1 MANLDK
7 RGVVMT
13 VLQEVKYERR
23 FSFFRNDN
31 AFPILKW
38 AGGKRQLLPVI
49 HKNLPSEIYKGKIT
63 TYIEPFFGG
72 GAVFFSLTNNF
83 TFLSKTILDINKAL
97 VFFYKNLRDNV
108 EPLIELLTDI
118 QKTYDSLNDAERENY
133 YYNQRDLYNKD
144 ISHIYSQ
151 NTISDWLY
159 PSAQL
164 LFLNKTGFNGLY
176 RVNSSGEFN
185 VPFGSYKNPRICD
198 VSNLRASSK
207 ALEHSAIIHGDF
219 ELSLKEID
227 HESFVYLDPPYR
239 PLSTTSSFNSY
250 AKESF
255 DDSDQIRLA
264 EFCKSINAIGA
275 KFLLSN
281 SDPKNID
288 PNDNFFDE
296 LYKGF
301 TIKRINARRNI
312 NSDGSGR
319 GIVSELLI
327 KNY

>member
-1 MANLDK
+1 
-7 RGVVMT
+7 MT

-38 AGGKRQLLPVI
+38 AGGKRQFLPVI

>member
-7 RGVVMT
+7 RGVIMT

-38 AGGKRQLLPVI
+38 AGGKCQLLPVI
-49 HKNLPSEIYKGKIT
+49 HKNLPSEIHKGEIT

-97 VFFYKNLRDNV
+97 MFFYKNLRDNV

-118 QKTYDSLNDAERENY
+118 QKTYDGLNDSEREEY
-133 YYNQRDLYNKD
+133 YYSQRSIYNEE
-144 ISHIYSQ
+144 ISCIYSQ
-151 NTISDWLY
+151 NTILDWLN
-159 PSAQL
+159 PSARL

-185 VPFGSYKNPRICD
+185 VPFGSYKNPKICD

-207 ALEHSAIIHGDF
+207 ALEHTAIVHGDF
-219 ELSLKEID
+219 ELSINEID
-227 HESFVYLDPPYR
+227 HKSFVYLDPPYR

-264 EFCKSINAIGA
+264 EFCKSIDAIGA

-288 PNDNFFDE
+288 PNDDFFDK
-296 LYKGF
+296 LYRGF
-301 TIKRINARRNI
+301 SIKRINARRNI